1 MHNKKLKNIIL
12 TFFLTLLAGG
22 FYSTNYAQL
31 KDSTFHISA
40 YLGVGYARFISDMDT
55 DGFNKNGFSGTIRL
69 MWEPDHLLSLG
80 LESGYLQL
88 YKLSNK
94 QVSVLGNDFEV
105 STELTAIPIF
115 AVFSM
120 KIVENFKLS
129 IGSGLLIL
137 GSSVDALGNSVS
149 SSQTSTGAF
158 GAASYLYPLSKMFFL
173 GGELKYFYINK
184 IENGDLSLQL
194 MLWVNLL
201 SY

>member
-1 MHNKKLKNIIL
+1 MHNKIFKNITL
-12 TFFLTLLAGG
+12 TFFLALLAGG
-22 FYSTNYAQL
+22 FYSSNYAQL
-31 KDSTFHISA
+31 KDSTFHVSA
-40 YLGVGYARFISDMDT
+40 YLGVGYSRFISDIDI
-55 DGFNKNGFSGTIRL
+55 DQLNKNGFSGTIRL

-88 YKLSNK
+88 YRLNNK
-94 QVSVLGNDFEV
+94 QVSVSGNDFEV

-115 AVFSM
+115 TVFSM

-137 GSSVDALGNSVS
+137 NSSVDALGNPVS

-158 GAASYLYPLSKMFFL
+158 GAASYLYPLSRMFYL
-173 GGELKYFYINK
+173 GGEVKYTYINK
-184 IENGDLSLQL
+184 IENGDLSLEL
-194 MLWVNLL
+194 MLRVNLL

>member
-1 MHNKKLKNIIL
+1 MLNKKLKNIIL
-12 TFFLTLLAGG
+12 TFFLTLLVGG
-22 FYSTNYAQL
+22 FYSSNYAQL
-31 KDSTFHISA
+31 KDSTFHVST
-40 YLGVGYARFISDMDT
+40 YLGVGYARFISDLDT
-55 DGFNKNGFSGTIRL
+55 EGFNKSGFAGTIRL

-115 AVFSM
+115 TVFSM
-120 KIVENFKLS
+120 KIIKNFKLS

-137 GSSVDALGNSVS
+137 GSSVDALGNPVS

-173 GGELKYFYINK
+173 GGELKYYYINK
-184 IENGDLSLQL
+184 IENGDLTLQL
-194 MLWVNLL
+194 MLRVNLL